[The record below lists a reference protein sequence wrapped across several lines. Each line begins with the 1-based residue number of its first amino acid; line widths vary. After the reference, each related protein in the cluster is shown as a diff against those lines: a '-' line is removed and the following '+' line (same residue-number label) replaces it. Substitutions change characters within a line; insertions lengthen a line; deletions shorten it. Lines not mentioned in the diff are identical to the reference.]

1 MSRLTLRAFAGLL
14 QLLIVLTAV
23 IFVPARTIDYW
34 QGWGFLAV
42 FFASTVAI
50 TIYLMKRDP
59 RLLERRVNAGPGA
72 EKSLVQRRIQML
84 AGIAF
89 LALFIVSGLDH
100 RFRWSTV
107 PAFVTL
113 FGDLAVVLG
122 LYFVFLV
129 FRENTFAAGTI
140 EVGADQKLIA
150 TGPYAIVRHPMYSS
164 ALLMLLGTPIALG
177 SWWGLLAIIPMTLVI
192 VWRLLDEELF
202 LVKRLAGYTE
212 YQRTVRYHLLPGI
225 W

>member
-42 FFASTVAI
+42 FSASTVAI
-50 TIYLMKRDP
+50 TLYLMKRDP
-59 RLLERRVNAGPGA
+59 RLLERRVNAGPAA

-129 FRENTFAAGTI
+129 FRENSFAAGTI

-164 ALLMLLGTPIALG
+164 ALVMLLGTPLALG

-202 LVKRLAGYTE
+202 LVKNLAGYTE